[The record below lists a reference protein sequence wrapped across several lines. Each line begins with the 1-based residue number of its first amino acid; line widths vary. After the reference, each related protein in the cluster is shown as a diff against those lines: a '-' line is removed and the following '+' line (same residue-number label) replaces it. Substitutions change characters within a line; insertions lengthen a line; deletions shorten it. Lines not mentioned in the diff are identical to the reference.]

1 MRGQKAYDQKHRLNI
16 GPLKNRYKNSGFPF
30 ERGLYEIFNFQI
42 HKEILCI
49 YSG

>member
-16 GPLKNRYKNSGFPF
+16 GPLKNRYKNSSFPF